1 MDAANGQTEG
11 RIAALDLLRG
21 IAVLGIVT
29 VNITSFTG
37 AFAALYS
44 PDLPTP
50 SSPADHAV
58 WLGLMVLFE
67 GKMRALF
74 SILFG
79 ASLLLFVER
88 AEAKGRNGE
97 RLQFRRL
104 GWLAL
109 FGYLH
114 YLLLW
119 EGDILFLYAVAGCIA
134 LPLRRAP
141 PLALFASGL
150 FLLTIW
156 QGWGWMMWHAPIATE
171 QAVQAGLGTAEQ
183 TKTYTATIAR
193 YRLNDRDDLAQIQGG
208 GTALIAHKGLVDA
221 FRPLRV
227 VFYALGETL
236 SLVLI
241 GMALFKAGMFAGHW
255 RRRSLTGLALG
266 GITLGGLATGAFATW
281 AGALGYPEITM
292 RFALN
297 YGLSWPHLAMA
308 LGYAAALMLAAPA
321 VLRTR
326 IGGWLVSA
334 GRMAF
339 SNYIGTSLVLCGL
352 CYGWGLGWAGQL
364 SLTAQAT
371 LAALIMALMLIWSAL
386 WLGRFRQGPLEWL
399 WRSLTEGRWL
409 AFKS

>member
-1 MDAANGQTEG
+1 MTPARP

-21 IAVLGIVT
+21 IAVLGIVA
-29 VNITSFTG
+29 VNVTSFAG
-37 AFAALYS
+37 SFSALYS
-44 PDLPTP
+44 PDLVTP
-50 SSPADHAV
+50 AGPADHAV
-58 WLGLMVLFE
+58 WLGMMVLFE
-67 GKMRALF
+67 GKLRALF

-79 ASLLLFVER
+79 ASLLLFIER
-88 AEAKGRNGE
+88 ADANGRNGE
-97 RLQFRRL
+97 GLQIRRL

-119 EGDILFLYAVAGCIA
+119 EGDILFLYAVAGFIA

-141 PLALFASGL
+141 PLALFAAGL
-150 FLLTIW
+150 LLLTLW
-156 QGWGWMMWHAPIATE
+156 QGWGWMMWHAPIANE
-171 QAVQAGLGTAEQ
+171 QAVQAGAATPAQ
-183 TKTYTATIAR
+183 SKAYTATLAR
-193 YRLNDRDDLAQIQGG
+193 YRKNDREDLALVQGSAG
-208 GTALIAHKGLVDA
+208 ALIVHKALADS
-221 FRPLRV
+221 FRPVRV

-266 GITLGGLATGAFATW
+266 GIALGGLATGALVRW
-281 AGALGYPEITM
+281 AGELGYPEITM

-308 LGYAAALMLAAPA
+308 LGYAAALMLVAPA
-321 VLRTR
+321 LLDTR
-326 IGGWLVSA
+326 LGQWLVSA

-339 SNYIGTSLVLCGL
+339 SNYIGTSLVLCAL

-371 LAALIMALMLIWSAL
+371 LAALIMALMLIWSAP
-386 WLGRFRQGPLEWL
+386 WLRQFRQGPLEWL
-399 WRSLTEGRWL
+399 WRSLTEGRRL